1 MGIFK
6 HIVAW
11 YRDNNWNG
19 LIDHIITAVLWV
31 ILIFTLSLPVW
42 SEDTDIEDIQSL
54 RISDIRTFKWDRETE
69 RLQLRLSGKRF
80 VYISFRSKCWD
91 IEHAERLEFKAWGNR
106 DRISVGDAILPMSF
120 RGVDTAPRCYIDR
133 MVRVSQ
139 G

>member
-19 LIDHIITAVLWV
+19 FIDHIITAILWV
-31 ILIFTLSLPVW
+31 LLIFTLSLPVW
-42 SEDTDIEDIQSL
+42 SQEDITSL
-54 RISDIRTFKWDRETE
+54 RISDIRTFKWDSVSE
-69 RLQLRLSGKRF
+69 RLILKMSGKRY
-80 VYISFRSKCWD
+80 VYITFRSKCWD

-106 DRISVGDAILPMSF
+106 ERIGVGDAILPMSF

-133 MVRVSQ
+133 MVYVKES
-139 G
+139 